1 MLCINHSR
9 LSDRNT
15 DQHRWYYYP
24 QMKKNEVILFKQW
37 DSDTTLKG
45 ELLSVIYI
53 LILNQ
58 IISHLPNTERPRL
71 TFGQFPLWK

>member
-1 MLCINHSR
+1 
-9 LSDRNT
+9 
-15 DQHRWYYYP
+15 
-24 QMKKNEVILFKQW
+24 MKKNEVILFKQW

-71 TFGQFPLWK
+71 TFGQFPFMNVMEIMELFSLSSPEQLVQRAKKF